1 MAKKVRLQEKADR
14 IKAQFEQAVKDLAQV
29 SKNIEKAEEHLVRVQ
44 GQVQSQLKEAEPP
57 KVQDLQGLL
66 KNAGVNLTEDQEVS
80 LSAYLQ
86 TMMKRKREDD
96 SMTDLGAG
104 WFGEQPIPDIFPPEG
119 MGDPGAGGRVF
130 GPSRTGRISTRSNP
144 LSRGDPGGNEES
156 L

>member
-29 SKNIEKAEEHLVRVQ
+29 SKNIEKAEEDLVRVQ
-44 GQVQSQLKEAEPP
+44 GQVQTQLKEAEPP

-104 WFGEQPIPDIFPPEG
+104 WFGEQPSPDIFPPEG

-130 GPSRTGRISTRSNP
+130 GPSRTGRTSTRSNP